1 MIKNLCLLIF
11 TLFFNF
17 SFYLIGQDIDSA
29 KATCKDIGFKIGT
42 EKFGECVL
50 LLIQKEEK
58 NNSSNVISD
67 GKLRCNTTTGDRIGP
82 IIAKDRILTTCQ
94 QAVTICWPRG
104 EQAYWAAKNGNN
116 TRVNEIVGQMK
127 ENDPYTAIPEITRLF
142 GTIMSDNRAQELG
155 KNVLNGCLA
164 RYGYGKL

>member
-1 MIKNLCLLIF
+1 MIKKLCLLIF

-17 SFYLIGQDIDSA
+17 TFFLIAQDIDSA
-29 KATCKDIGFKIGT
+29 KVACKDIGFKTGT

-50 LLIQKEEK
+50 LLLQKEEN
-58 NNSSNVISD
+58 NNSSATISD
-67 GKLRCNTTTGDRIGP
+67 EKLRCNSLTGDKIGP
-82 IIAKDRILTTCQ
+82 IIAKDRILTSCQ
-94 QAVTICWPRG
+94 QAITICWSQG

-116 TRVNEIVGQMK
+116 TRVNEIFGQMK
-127 ENDPYTAIPEITRLF
+127 ENDPYTAIPEITKLF

-164 RYGYGKL
+164 RYGYGSL